1 MADKRRFS
9 TDSAGRANKTV
20 KRTKRKRKPR
30 KEHPILK
37 KVLTVVF
44 VLTAIALICGTVA
57 CTYVYNFADEY
68 VNGEKKIDLEVYKAN
83 QAQTSIIYAYDS
95 NKQLV
100 ELLRLHGAENRVW
113 IDYEDIPQEMI
124 DAFRDLEDKRFEEH
138 QGVDWTRTILGV
150 AKSGFEQG
158 GSTITQQLIKNITRQ
173 DGRMASRK
181 FYEILNALNVER
193 FYHKKTIMEFYL
205 NTVYLGNGCYGIKT
219 AAEKYFGKNVEDL
232 NAAECAVIASITKAP
247 ADYDPLTEPEKNRG
261 RQEYC
266 LSCMLERG
274 SLTQAE
280 YDEALDFELI
290 FTNSENYKGS
300 QVTKDEDDTDDK
312 EYTEEDIKKNGESSY
327 YVDYVIDDVI
337 ADLQEEYDLTYN
349 EAWKKVFF
357 GGLRIYT
364 AVDLDVQSAAE
375 DVYINR
381 KTFPDEEDTEEDPA
395 VQSAITIMDYSG
407 RVVAMVGGAGKK
419 DTFRGLNRATQS
431 ARQPGSSI
439 KPISIYA
446 PAIENN
452 IVTWSTMVQNYGIRM
467 GSSRWPVNY
476 GGSAGS
482 PNSFVTTQYAL
493 QVSYNTVPAQIARKL
508 GVSNSL
514 DFLVDDLKFTTFVTD
529 EDDPDYDGNYSSMC
543 VGGTSEGVTTLEMT
557 AAFAIFGNNGYYY
570 EPYSYYKVTNNDGTE
585 VLLESGDDTGEQ
597 VLSESSAGVMRRLLR
612 TVVTQGTGA
621 GYGVNGF
628 ETFAKTGTTTDDKD
642 RWFVGG
648 TPYYVAAVW
657 YGYDQ
662 PKRITNTSGN
672 PAGKIFRE
680 IMNKAHEGLD
690 DLSFPTASGVV
701 ARKYCKISGDI
712 AGATCPSATG
722 YYKSSNIPGKCK
734 NCTIVNAIGQG
745 IPDVIVPST
754 SQVSTTANLSTTKPK
769 VTTGKVTKPVVP
781 PTKQPTTTPPTT
793 AQPTT
798 TLPPTTQGSSGSQ
811 DVDATATTPSADE

>member
-193 FYHKKTIMEFYL
+193 SYHKKTIMEFYL

-247 ADYDPLTEPEKNRG
+247 ATYDPLTEPEDNRD

-266 LSCMLERG
+266 LSCMLEQG

-407 RVVAMVGGAGKK
+407 RVVAMVGGAGEK
-419 DTFRGLNRATQS
+419 
-431 ARQPGSSI
+431 
-439 KPISIYA
+439 
-446 PAIENN
+446 E
-452 IVTWSTMVQNYGIRM
+452 
-467 GSSRWPVNY
+467 
-476 GGSAGS
+476 
-482 PNSFVTTQYAL
+482 
-493 QVSYNTVPAQIARKL
+493 KL
-508 GVSNSL
+508 
-514 DFLVDDLKFTTFVTD
+514 
-529 EDDPDYDGNYSSMC
+529 
-543 VGGTSEGVTTLEMT
+543 
-557 AAFAIFGNNGYYY
+557 AF
-570 EPYSYYKVTNNDGTE
+570 
-585 VLLESGDDTGEQ
+585 
-597 VLSESSAGVMRRLLR
+597 
-612 TVVTQGTGA
+612 
-621 GYGVNGF
+621 
-628 ETFAKTGTTTDDKD
+628 
-642 RWFVGG
+642 
-648 TPYYVAAVW
+648 
-657 YGYDQ
+657 
-662 PKRITNTSGN
+662 
-672 PAGKIFRE
+672 
-680 IMNKAHEGLD
+680 H
-690 DLSFPTASGVV
+690 
-701 ARKYCKISGDI
+701 
-712 AGATCPSATG
+712 
-722 YYKSSNIPGKCK
+722 
-734 NCTIVNAIGQG
+734 NA
-745 IPDVIVPST
+745 
-754 SQVSTTANLSTTKPK
+754 
-769 VTTGKVTKPVVP
+769 
-781 PTKQPTTTPPTT
+781 
-793 AQPTT
+793 
-798 TLPPTTQGSSGSQ
+798 
-811 DVDATATTPSADE
+811 